1 MKETNRTVT
10 LVQTAI
16 LAAVILLMAFTPL
29 GYFKTLGLSITLIVV
44 PVAVGA
50 ILLGPKGGAFLGLI
64 FGLTSFSQCFGMSAL
79 GTALFSLNPVGTF
92 ILCIVPRILVGWL
105 TGLIYQALKN
115 TRAKNLS
122 IAAASLCCPLL
133 NTILYMSCLVLF
145 FYQTELIQQ
154 FVTTLGAGNPF
165 TFVILF
171 VGINAVF
178 EAAACLILSTAISGA
193 LLKLKRRA

>member
-16 LAAVILLMAFTPL
+16 IAAVILLMAFTPL
-29 GYFKTLGLSITLIVV
+29 GYFRTLGLSITLIVV

-50 ILLGPKGGAFLGLI
+50 ILLGAKRGAFLGLI
-64 FGLTSFSQCFGMSAL
+64 FGLTSFAQCFGMSPL
-79 GTALFSLNPVGTF
+79 GAAFLAINPFTTF
-92 ILCIVPRILVGWL
+92 ILCVVPRVLVGWL

-115 TRAKNLS
+115 TKAGKFS
-122 IAAASLCCPLL
+122 VPAACLCCPVL

-145 FYQTELIQQ
+145 FYNTEYIQQ
-154 FVTTLGAGNPF
+154 FVTTLGASNPF

-178 EAAACLILSTAISGA
+178 EAIACLVLATAVTTA
-193 LLKLKRRA
+193 LLKIKRR